1 MENFFAQIKAF
12 FSWIG
17 EKKERVIVSIIIFV
31 FVILPAL
38 FLVMALGFFNSS
50 GFSFS
55 NSVVSQGISGM
66 YRSGSMGL
74 VSKNVS
80 YDSAVPPSV
89 SAMPNFYFEEKAS
102 TPALPFDKKIIKNGS
117 LSLIVDNT
125 EQAVLKIGETARS
138 FDGFVENSNVYE
150 VGEGVKSGN
159 ISVRVPSKNF
169 VNAIEAFKKIAVKVS
184 NESVSSND
192 VTAQYV
198 DLEAELKN
206 YKAEEV
212 QYREIMSR
220 AVKIE
225 DVLNV
230 SAKLAEVRGRIDRT
244 QAQMNYLSRQVD
256 MSTISISLTGESE
269 VKIFGIVW
277 RPFTVLKQSIRN
289 LFAELANF
297 ADWLIGFAFKLPILI
312 IKLAFLIL
320 VLWVVV
326 KVFKKLIR
334 FFWR

>member
-1 MENFFAQIKAF
+1 
-12 FSWIG
+12 
-17 EKKERVIVSIIIFV
+17 
-31 FVILPAL
+31 
-38 FLVMALGFFNSS
+38 
-50 GFSFS
+50 
-55 NSVVSQGISGM
+55 
-66 YRSGSMGL
+66 
-74 VSKNVS
+74 
-80 YDSAVPPSV
+80 
-89 SAMPNFYFEEKAS
+89 
-102 TPALPFDKKIIKNGS
+102 
-117 LSLIVDNT
+117 
-125 EQAVLKIGETARS
+125 
-138 FDGFVENSNVYE
+138 
-150 VGEGVKSGN
+150 
-159 ISVRVPSKNF
+159 VPSKNF